1 MHVLKEKH
9 FETLAKPLKAIQYSS
24 IHLLDTE
31 KNLELW
37 ATNAHLLLR
46 YKLSTIKLVLIALLL
61 ASLVLGW
68 HAESAILFIVSIPT
82 LINMAFVNNNYSR
95 AIAVTE
101 MYQVYQIAK
110 NSDASRSLDILAR
123 ANYLRNYTTLFK
135 PFIKN
140 LL

>member
-9 FETLAKPLKAIQYSS
+9 FETLEKPLKAIQYSS

-31 KNLELW
+31 KDLEQW
-37 ATNAHLLLR
+37 ATNAHLLLE

-61 ASLVLGW
+61 VSFVLGL
-68 HAESAILFIVSIPT
+68 HVESAVLFIVSIPT
-82 LINMAFVNNNYSR
+82 LINMAFVNNNYNR

-101 MYQVYQIAK
+101 MNRLYQTAK
-110 NSDASRSLDILAR
+110 KSDASRSLDILAR